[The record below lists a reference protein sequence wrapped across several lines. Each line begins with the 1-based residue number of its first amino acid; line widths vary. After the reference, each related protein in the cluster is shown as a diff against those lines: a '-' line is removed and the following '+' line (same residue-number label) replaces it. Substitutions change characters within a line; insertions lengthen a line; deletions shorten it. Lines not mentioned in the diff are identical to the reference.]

1 VTFVVLH
8 LHQGLVNILNV
19 AKGGFAVCNAEL
31 SDSLLV
37 RSALT
42 VGTLKAQ
49 ERAGSLRVAESNL
62 TQTALNNQLSVLWS
76 GLGSLNGTLN
86 LLLHSLHVVVTTT
99 SMPATCSVA
108 ATSLEKVCLSK
119 LVQGLARVLS
129 RGTTDLSVDLVVKV
143 LGELSIRRLL
153 VDATSSSQELLQL
166 NASDEILVLRGHE
179 AVILGQQEN
188 LVVALSALGLFCEE
202 VCTLFVRQLH
212 HLVGLSN
219 RRTRVRVMLG
229 MA

>member
-1 VTFVVLH
+1 
-8 LHQGLVNILNV
+8 
-19 AKGGFAVCNAEL
+19 
-31 SDSLLV
+31 
-37 RSALT
+37 
-42 VGTLKAQ
+42 
-49 ERAGSLRVAESNL
+49 
-62 TQTALNNQLSVLWS
+62 
-76 GLGSLNGTLN
+76 
-86 LLLHSLHVVVTTT
+86 
-99 SMPATCSVA
+99 
-108 ATSLEKVCLSK
+108 LSK